1 MNANLNIDMYDADV
15 YLRLSKED
23 GDKEES
29 DSITNQRELILEF
42 LKSREDIRIHA
53 VRVDDGYSGVN
64 FERPAFQQMLE
75 DIKTGKVN
83 CVVTKDLSRFGRNHI
98 EVGKYIEKIFPYL
111 GVRFIAVN
119 DRYDSLANDPQADN
133 IIIPFKNL
141 INDAYC
147 RDISIKIR
155 SNLEAK
161 RKRGDFVGP
170 FAPYGYRKSYEDK
183 NKLEVDEEAAEV
195 VRSIFR
201 LYLQGN
207 NAYKIAEKLNKKNI
221 LTPMDYKKES
231 GSAFYTG
238 FKKNIKSKW
247 THMHI
252 LRILSNPVYTGTL
265 VQGKETTPN
274 YKVKK
279 KVKRDKGRWSRV
291 ENTHEAIVAAVDF
304 SNVQEQL
311 EMDTRTG
318 TAKEQVYHLSGV
330 VKCGDCGA
338 NMVRKTVPSGKRKFV
353 YYVCGGHKGNKD
365 ICSPHSINAEAL
377 EESVLK
383 LLNCQ
388 IRNVTDLGRILD
400 KLDDAQI
407 RKGEIDKR
415 SRQAAK
421 KKEEIEK
428 YNHLRLDLYEDY
440 KDGLITKEEYLELKE
455 IYEKRIQVAEQILEA
470 MEVEAAFLAG
480 GREDTCSWVNEFKKY
495 GLLERLSR
503 EVVISLIAQIFVY
516 EKKEGE
522 RYPRIEVQFKYAEEF
537 QASLGLLEELQKD
550 GDLSVKEKSCS
561 GEEGTLSGHP
571 LMQTVSHGDKEGTYG
586 KDE

>member
-1 MNANLNIDMYDADV
+1 MNTNLNTDVYNADI
-15 YLRLSKED
+15 YLRLSRED

-42 LKSREDIRIHA
+42 LKSKEDIRIHA

-111 GVRFIAVN
+111 GVRFIAIN
-119 DRYDSLANDPQADN
+119 DNYDSITDDTQASN

-155 SNLEAK
+155 SNLEVK

-170 FAPYGYRKSYEDK
+170 FAPYGYQKSQEDK
-183 NKLEVDEEAAEV
+183 NKLEIDEEAAEV
-195 VRSIFR
+195 VRSIFQ

-221 LTPMDYKKES
+221 LTPMDYKKEN

-238 FKKNIKSKW
+238 FKKNLKSQW
-247 THMHI
+247 THMHV
-252 LRILSNPVYTGTL
+252 LRILGNPVYTGTL

-279 KVKRDKGRWSRV
+279 KVKLDQSKWSQV
-291 ENTHEAIVAAVDF
+291 ENTHEAIIPSIDF
-304 SNVQEQL
+304 LNAQEQL
-311 EMDTRTG
+311 KMDTRTG
-318 TAKEQVYHLSGV
+318 TAKEKVYCLSGI

-338 NMVRKTVPSGKRKFV
+338 NMVRKTVPSGKRKFI
-353 YYVCGGHKGNKD
+353 YYVCGSHKGNKK
-365 ICSPHSINAEAL
+365 ICSSHSINAEAL

-383 LLNCQ
+383 LLNHQ
-388 IRNVTDLGRILD
+388 ISNVTDLGRILE
-400 KLDDAQI
+400 KLDDAKLRQ
-407 RKGEIDKR
+407 GEMDKR
-415 SRQAAK
+415 GRQASR
-421 KKEEIEK
+421 KKEEIQK

-455 IYEKRIQVAEQILEA
+455 IYEKRTQTAEQMLEA
-470 MEVEAAFLAG
+470 MEVEMAFLAG
-480 GREDTCSWVNEFKKY
+480 GQRSICDWINEFKKY
-495 GLLERLSR
+495 GYLEFLSR
-503 EVVISLIAQIFVY
+503 EVVVSLIEQILVY

-522 RYPRIEVQFKYAEEF
+522 HYPRIEIHFKYADEF
-537 QASLGLLEELQKD
+537 QASLSLVEEL
-550 GDLSVKEKSCS
+550 
-561 GEEGTLSGHP
+561 
-571 LMQTVSHGDKEGTYG
+571 HGKKEGAYG
-586 KDE
+586 KNE

>member
-1 MNANLNIDMYDADV
+1 MNANLNIDIYDADV

-119 DRYDSLANDPQADN
+119 DRYDSLADGSQADN

-170 FAPYGYRKSYEDK
+170 FAPYGYRKSDEDK
-183 NKLEVDEEAAEV
+183 NKLEIDEEAAEV

-238 FKKNIKSKW
+238 FKKNMKSQW

-279 KVKRDKGRWSRV
+279 KVKRDQGRWSRV
-291 ENTHEAIVAAVDF
+291 ENTHDAIITAVDF

-318 TAKEQVYHLSGV
+318 TAKEQVYYLSGV

-365 ICSPHSINAEAL
+365 VCSPHSINAEAL

-400 KLDDAQI
+400 KLGDAQI
-407 RKGEIDKR
+407 RKGDIDKR
-415 SRQAAK
+415 NRKIVK
-421 KKEEIEK
+421 KKEEIQK

-455 IYEKRIQVAEQILEA
+455 IYENRTQAAEQILEA
-470 MEVEAAFLAG
+470 MEVEAAFLAD
-480 GREDTCSWVNEFKKY
+480 GRENTCGWVNEFKKY

-503 EVVISLIAQIFVY
+503 EVVISLVAQISVY

-522 RYPRIEVQFKYAEEF
+522 RYPRIKVQFKYAEEF
-537 QASLGLLEELQKD
+537 RDSLGLLEELQKD
-550 GDLSVKEKSCS
+550 GDLSVKEESCS

-571 LMQTVSHGDKEGTYG
+571 LMQTVSHGDKEL
-586 KDE
+586 

>member
-1 MNANLNIDMYDADV
+1 MNTNLNTDVYNADI
-15 YLRLSKED
+15 YLRLSRED

-75 DIKTGKVN
+75 DIKAGKVN

-111 GVRFIAVN
+111 GVRFIAIN
-119 DRYDSLANDPQADN
+119 DNYDSLTNDAQTNN

-155 SNLEAK
+155 SNLEVK
-161 RKRGDFVGP
+161 RKKGDFVGP
-170 FAPYGYRKSYEDK
+170 FAPYGYQKSEEDK
-183 NKLEVDEEAAEV
+183 NKLEIDEEAAEV
-195 VRSIFR
+195 VRSIFQM
-201 LYLQGN
+201 YLQGS

-221 LTPMDYKKES
+221 LTPMDYKKEN

-238 FKKNIKSKW
+238 FKKNLESQW
-247 THMHI
+247 THMHV
-252 LRILSNPVYTGTL
+252 LRILGNPVYTGTL

-279 KVKRDKGRWSRV
+279 KVKRDQSKWSQV
-291 ENTHEAIVAAVDF
+291 ENTHEAIIPSVDF
-304 SNVQEQL
+304 LNAQEQL
-311 EMDTRTG
+311 KMDTRTG
-318 TAKEQVYHLSGV
+318 TAKEKVYCLSGV

-338 NMVRKTVPSGKRKFV
+338 NMVRKTVPSGKRRFI
-353 YYVCGGHKGNKD
+353 YYVCGRHKGNKD
-365 ICSPHSINAEAL
+365 ICSSHSINAEAL

-383 LLNCQ
+383 LLNHQ
-388 IRNVTDLGRILD
+388 ISNVTDLGRILE
-400 KLDDAQI
+400 KLDDAKI
-407 RKGEIDKR
+407 RQGEMVKR
-415 SRQAAK
+415 GRQAAR
-421 KKEEIEK
+421 KKEEIQK

-440 KDGLITKEEYLELKE
+440 KDGLITKEEYVELKE
-455 IYEKRIQVAEQILEA
+455 IYEKRTQTAGQMLEA
-470 MEVEAAFLAG
+470 MEVETAFLGDGQRSACDWING
-480 GREDTCSWVNEFKKY
+480 FKKY
-495 GLLERLSR
+495 GYLEFLSR
-503 EVVISLIAQIFVY
+503 EVVVSLIEQILVY

-522 RYPRIEVQFKYAEEF
+522 RYPRIEIHFKYADEF
-537 QASLGLLEELQKD
+537 
-550 GDLSVKEKSCS
+550 
-561 GEEGTLSGHP
+561 
-571 LMQTVSHGDKEGTYG
+571 
-586 KDE
+586 

>member
-1 MNANLNIDMYDADV
+1 M
-15 YLRLSKED
+15 
-23 GDKEES
+23 
-29 DSITNQRELILEF
+29 
-42 LKSREDIRIHA
+42 
-53 VRVDDGYSGVN
+53 
-64 FERPAFQQMLE
+64 
-75 DIKTGKVN
+75 
-83 CVVTKDLSRFGRNHI
+83 
-98 EVGKYIEKIFPYL
+98 
-111 GVRFIAVN
+111 
-119 DRYDSLANDPQADN
+119 
-133 IIIPFKNL
+133 
-141 INDAYC
+141 
-147 RDISIKIR
+147 
-155 SNLEAK
+155 
-161 RKRGDFVGP
+161 
-170 FAPYGYRKSYEDK
+170 
-183 NKLEVDEEAAEV
+183 
-195 VRSIFR
+195 
-201 LYLQGN
+201 
-207 NAYKIAEKLNKKNI
+207 
-221 LTPMDYKKES
+221 
-231 GSAFYTG
+231 
-238 FKKNIKSKW
+238 
-247 THMHI
+247 
-252 LRILSNPVYTGTL
+252 
-265 VQGKETTPN
+265 
-274 YKVKK
+274 
-279 KVKRDKGRWSRV
+279 
-291 ENTHEAIVAAVDF
+291 
-304 SNVQEQL
+304 
-311 EMDTRTG
+311 
-318 TAKEQVYHLSGV
+318 
-330 VKCGDCGA
+330 
-338 NMVRKTVPSGKRKFV
+338 
-353 YYVCGGHKGNKD
+353 
-365 ICSPHSINAEAL
+365 EAL

-455 IYEKRIQVAEQILEA
+455 IYENRIQVAEQILEA

-550 GDLSVKEKSCS
+550 GDLSVKEESCS

>member
-1 MNANLNIDMYDADV
+1 MNTNLNTDVYDADV

-75 DIKTGKVN
+75 DIKAGKVN

-119 DRYDSLANDPQADN
+119 DNYDSLTNDTQTNN

-155 SNLEAK
+155 SNLEVK

-170 FAPYGYRKSYEDK
+170 FAPYGYQKSEEDK
-183 NKLEVDEEAAEV
+183 NKLEIDEEAAEV
-195 VRSIFR
+195 VRFIFR
-201 LYLQGN
+201 MYLQGS

-221 LTPMDYKKES
+221 LTPMDYKKEN
-231 GSAFYTG
+231 GSAFYNG
-238 FKKNIKSKW
+238 FKKNLKSQW
-247 THMHI
+247 THMHV
-252 LRILSNPVYTGTL
+252 LRILGNPVYTGTL

-279 KVKRDKGRWSRV
+279 KVKRDQSKWSQV
-291 ENTHEAIVAAVDF
+291 ENTHEAIITSVDF
-304 SNVQEQL
+304 KNAQEQL
-311 EMDTRTG
+311 QMDTRTG
-318 TAKEQVYHLSGV
+318 TAREKVYYLSGV

-338 NMVRKTVPSGKRKFV
+338 NMVRKTVPSGKRKFI
-353 YYVCGGHKGNKD
+353 YYVCGSHKGNKD
-365 ICSPHSINAEAL
+365 ICSSHSINAEAL

-383 LLNCQ
+383 LLNYQ
-388 IRNVTDLGRILD
+388 IKNVTDLGRILD
-400 KLDDAQI
+400 KLEDAQI
-407 RKGEIDKR
+407 RKGEIEKR
-415 SRQAAK
+415 NRQITK
-421 KKEEIEK
+421 KKEELQK

-455 IYEKRIQVAEQILEA
+455 IYEKRTRAAEQLLEA
-470 MEVEAAFLAG
+470 MEVEMAFFADG
-480 GREDTCSWVNEFKKY
+480 EKDTCGWINEFKKY
-495 GLLERLSR
+495 GYLECLSR
-503 EVVISLIAQIFVY
+503 EVVVSLIEQILVY

-522 RYPRIEVQFKYAEEF
+522 HYPRIEIHFKYEDEF
-537 QASLGLLEELQKD
+537 QTSVNMLEELHRETFTGYTGSLSASD
-550 GDLSVKEKSCS
+550 GK
-561 GEEGTLSGHP
+561 
-571 LMQTVSHGDKEGTYG
+571 KEGTYG

>member
-1 MNANLNIDMYDADV
+1 MNTNLNTDVYDADV

-53 VRVDDGYSGVN
+53 VRVDDGYSGVD

-75 DIKTGKVN
+75 DIKAGKVN

-119 DRYDSLANDPQADN
+119 DNYDSITNDAQTNN

-155 SNLEAK
+155 SSLEVK

-170 FAPYGYRKSYEDK
+170 FAPYGYRKTEEDK
-183 NKLEVDEEAAEV
+183 NKLEIDEEAAEV

-201 LYLQGN
+201 MYLQGS

-221 LTPMDYKKES
+221 LTPMDYKKEN

-238 FKKNIKSKW
+238 FKKNLKSQW
-247 THMHI
+247 THMHV
-252 LRILSNPVYTGTL
+252 LRILGNPVYTGTL

-279 KVKRDKGRWSRV
+279 KVKRDQSKWSQV
-291 ENTHEAIVAAVDF
+291 ENTHEAIIPSVDF
-304 SNVQEQL
+304 QNAQEQL
-311 EMDTRTG
+311 QMDTRTG
-318 TAKEQVYHLSGV
+318 TAKEKVYYLSGV

-338 NMVRKTVPSGKRKFV
+338 NMVRKTVPSGKRKFI
-353 YYVCGGHKGNKD
+353 YYVCGSHKGNKD
-365 ICSPHSINAEAL
+365 ICSSHSINAETL

-383 LLNCQ
+383 LLNYQ
-388 IRNVTDLGRILD
+388 IKNVADLGRILD
-400 KLDDAQI
+400 KLEEAQI
-407 RKGEIDKR
+407 KKGEIEKR
-415 SRQAAK
+415 NRQITK
-421 KKEEIEK
+421 KKEEVQK

-455 IYEKRIQVAEQILEA
+455 IYEKRTRAAEQSLEA
-470 MEVEAAFLAG
+470 MEVEMAFFADG
-480 GREDTCSWVNEFKKY
+480 EKDTCGWINEFKKY
-495 GLLERLSR
+495 GYLECLSR
-503 EVVISLIAQIFVY
+503 EVVVSLIEQILVY

-522 RYPRIEVQFKYAEEF
+522 RYPRIEIHFKYEDEF
-537 QASLGLLEELQKD
+537 QTSVNMLEELHGETFTGYTGGVSASD
-550 GDLSVKEKSCS
+550 GK
-561 GEEGTLSGHP
+561 
-571 LMQTVSHGDKEGTYG
+571 KEGTYG

>member
-1 MNANLNIDMYDADV
+1 MNTNLNTDVYDADV

-75 DIKTGKVN
+75 DIKAGKVN

-119 DRYDSLANDPQADN
+119 DNYDSLTNDAQTNN

-155 SNLEAK
+155 SNLEVK
-161 RKRGDFVGP
+161 RRRGDFVGP
-170 FAPYGYRKSYEDK
+170 FAPYGYRKSEEDK
-183 NKLEVDEEAAEV
+183 NKLEIDEEAAEV

-201 LYLQGN
+201 MYLQGS

-221 LTPMDYKKES
+221 LTPMDYKKEN

-238 FKKNIKSKW
+238 FKKNLKSQW
-247 THMHI
+247 THMHV
-252 LRILSNPVYTGTL
+252 LRILGNPVYTGTL
-265 VQGKETTPN
+265 IQGKETTPN

-279 KVKRDKGRWSRV
+279 KVKRDQSKWSQV
-291 ENTHEAIVAAVDF
+291 ENTHEAIIPSVDF
-304 SNVQEQL
+304 QNAQEQL
-311 EMDTRTG
+311 QMDTRTG
-318 TAKEQVYHLSGV
+318 SEKEKVYYLSGV

-338 NMVRKTVPSGKRKFV
+338 NMVRKTVPSGKRKFI
-353 YYVCGGHKGNKD
+353 YYVCGSHKGNKD
-365 ICSPHSINAEAL
+365 ICSSHSINAETL

-383 LLNCQ
+383 LLNYQ
-388 IRNVTDLGRILD
+388 IKNVTDLGRILD
-400 KLDDAQI
+400 KLEDAQI
-407 RKGEIDKR
+407 RKGEMEKR
-415 SRQAAK
+415 NRQITK
-421 KKEEIEK
+421 KKEEVQK

-455 IYEKRIQVAEQILEA
+455 IYEKRTQAAEQSLEA
-470 MEVEAAFLAG
+470 MEVEMAFFADG
-480 GREDTCSWVNEFKKY
+480 EKDTCGWINEFKKY
-495 GLLERLSR
+495 GYLECLSR
-503 EVVISLIAQIFVY
+503 EVVVSLIEQILVY

-522 RYPRIEVQFKYAEEF
+522 RYPRIEICFKYEDEF
-537 QASLGLLEELQKD
+537 QASVNMLEEFHGETFTGHTGSLSASD
-550 GDLSVKEKSCS
+550 GK
-561 GEEGTLSGHP
+561 
-571 LMQTVSHGDKEGTYG
+571 KEGTYG

>member
-1 MNANLNIDMYDADV
+1 MNANLNIDVYDADI

-119 DRYDSLANDPQADN
+119 DHYDSLVNDPQADN

-170 FAPYGYRKSYEDK
+170 FAPYGYRKSDEDK

-238 FKKNIKSKW
+238 FKKNMKSQW

-279 KVKRDKGRWSRV
+279 KVKRDQGRWSRV
-291 ENTHEAIVAAVDF
+291 ENTHEAIIAAVDF

-318 TAKEQVYHLSGV
+318 TAKEQVYYLSGV

-365 ICSPHSINAEAL
+365 VCSPHSINAEAL

-415 SRQAAK
+415 NRQAAK
-421 KKEEIEK
+421 KKEEIQK
-428 YNHLRLDLYEDY
+428 YNRLRLDLYEDY

-455 IYEKRIQVAEQILEA
+455 IYENRTQAAEQILEA
-470 MEVEAAFLAG
+470 MEVEAAFLAD
-480 GREDTCSWVNEFKKY
+480 GRENTCGWVNEFKKY
-495 GLLERLSR
+495 GVLERLSR
-503 EVVISLIAQIFVY
+503 EVVIFLIAQIFVY
-516 EKKEGE
+516 EKKKGE
-522 RYPRIEVQFKYAEEF
+522 RYPRIEVQFKYAEEC
-537 QASLGLLEELQKD
+537 QASLGLLEELQED
-550 GDLSVKEKSCS
+550 GVLTEKEECCS
-561 GEEGTLSGHP
+561 GEEGAFTVHP
-571 LMQTVSHGDKEGTYG
+571 LMQFGSHGDKEGTYG
-586 KDE
+586 KNE

>member
-1 MNANLNIDMYDADV
+1 MNTNLNTDVYDADV

-75 DIKTGKVN
+75 DIKAGKVN

-111 GVRFIAVN
+111 GVRFIAIN
-119 DRYDSLANDPQADN
+119 DNYDSLTNDAQTNN

-155 SNLEAK
+155 SNLEVK

-170 FAPYGYRKSYEDK
+170 FAPYGYQKSEEDK
-183 NKLEVDEEAAEV
+183 NKLEIDEEAAEV

-201 LYLQGN
+201 MYLQGS

-221 LTPMDYKKES
+221 LTPMDYKKEN

-238 FKKNIKSKW
+238 FKKNLKSQW
-247 THMHI
+247 THMHV
-252 LRILSNPVYTGTL
+252 LRILGNPVYTGTL

-279 KVKRDKGRWSRV
+279 KVKRDQSKWNQV
-291 ENTHEAIVAAVDF
+291 ENTHEAIITSVDF
-304 SNVQEQL
+304 QNAQEQL
-311 EMDTRTG
+311 QMDTRTG
-318 TAKEQVYHLSGV
+318 TAKEKVYYLSGV

-338 NMVRKTVPSGKRKFV
+338 NMVRKTVPSGKRKFI
-353 YYVCGGHKGNKD
+353 YYVCGSHKGNKD
-365 ICSPHSINAEAL
+365 ICSSHSINAEAL

-383 LLNCQ
+383 LLNYQ
-388 IRNVTDLGRILD
+388 IKNVTDLGRVLD
-400 KLDDAQI
+400 KLEDAQI
-407 RKGEIDKR
+407 RKGEMEKR
-415 SRQAAK
+415 NRQITK
-421 KKEEIEK
+421 KKEEVQK

-455 IYEKRIQVAEQILEA
+455 IYEKRTQAAEQSLEA
-470 MEVEAAFLAG
+470 MEVEMAFFADG
-480 GREDTCSWVNEFKKY
+480 EKDTCGWINEFKKY
-495 GLLERLSR
+495 GYLECLSR
-503 EVVISLIAQIFVY
+503 EVVVSLIEQILVY

-522 RYPRIEVQFKYAEEF
+522 RYPRIEIHFKYEDEF
-537 QASLGLLEELQKD
+537 QTSVNMLEELHGETISWHTGSLSAVD
-550 GDLSVKEKSCS
+550 GK
-561 GEEGTLSGHP
+561 
-571 LMQTVSHGDKEGTYG
+571 KEGTYG